1 MRRILLAAISAALI
15 VAPAVLAPAGAGAA
29 AAPGTV
35 HAAAVNWPILREGSR
50 GEDIRT
56 VQYLLNSRGYSL
68 RVDGSYGVATT
79 NTVKAFQLSRGLAT
93 DGRVG
98 PATWTRLVVPLRKG
112 SRGIAVTALESQLR
126 FRFGYRRVIV
136 DRTFGPLTDAALRDF
151 QSRHGLRVNGFADTQ
166 TWKVI
171 LAF

>member
-1 MRRILLAAISAALI
+1 MRRFILAAISAAVM
-15 VAPAVLAPAGAGAA
+15 VAPALLAPAGAGAA
-29 AAPGTV
+29 SGPGTA
-35 HAAAVNWPILREGSR
+35 HAAAINWPILRQGSR
-50 GEDIRT
+50 GEDVRT
-56 VQYLLNSRGYSL
+56 IQYLLGSRGYSL
-68 RVDGSYGVATT
+68 AVDGSYGVATT

-93 DGRVG
+93 DGRTG

-126 FRFGYRRVIV
+126 FHFGYRRVIV

-151 QSRHGLRVNGFADTQ
+151 QSRHGLRVNGFADTL

-171 LAF
+171 TAF